1 MMKKASTYNVYQ
13 SPNSLLTT
21 THIVSHRHTADQ
33 INQSICNTLPVNSDK
48 WLIAEATDFQE
59 GICME
64 TQLTQSEFK
73 AKTNLP
79 PTVRLQQGARVM
91 FLNNSLMEDGICNG
105 TIGIVTDIDNDKKKV
120 QVAFCVHGAII
131 HKWITRQTAYFYN
144 GERVSRTQFS
154 LQNSFA
160 LTVHKTQG
168 LTLPCISLALDQT
181 LFSADKL
188 MLT

>member
-13 SPNSLLTT
+13 TPNSLLTT
-21 THIVSHRHTADQ
+21 THIVGYRH
-33 INQSICNTLPVNSDK
+33 TLPVNSDK

-105 TIGIVTDIDNDKKKV
+105 TIGIVTDIDNDRQKV
-120 QVAFCVHGAII
+120 
-131 HKWITRQTAYFYN
+131 
-144 GERVSRTQFS
+144 
-154 LQNSFA
+154 
-160 LTVHKTQG
+160 
-168 LTLPCISLALDQT
+168 
-181 LFSADKL
+181 
-188 MLT
+188 